1 MDTGIGRGLTEI
13 AGMLIGVALIALL
26 VGNSRGTVDIINA
39 GGKNFANL
47 LGIVTLQNQY
57 GNNFNI

>member
-26 VGNSRGTVDIINA
+26 VGHSSGTVAIINA
-39 GGKNFANL
+39 GGNQFANL
-47 LGIVTLQNQY
+47 LGVVTLQNSY
-57 GNNFNI
+57 GNSFNI